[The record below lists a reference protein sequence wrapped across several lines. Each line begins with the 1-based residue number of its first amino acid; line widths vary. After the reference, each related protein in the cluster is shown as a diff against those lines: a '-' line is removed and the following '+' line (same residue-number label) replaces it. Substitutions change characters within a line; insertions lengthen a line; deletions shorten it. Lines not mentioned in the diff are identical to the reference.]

1 MSIRNPGWSLKPT
14 ETYAVQV
21 GADNYQ
27 MQLLRHLL
35 DLGYSCSVLHGEVV
49 VTCLRGQEY
58 NVRKAIKDF
67 VEKQKEEIHDGI

>member
-1 MSIRNPGWSLKPT
+1 VSLHNPNWLLKPT

-21 GADNYQ
+21 DGVNYQ
-27 MQLLRHLL
+27 TQLLAHLL
-35 DLGYSCSVLHGEVV
+35 DLGYSCSVMHGEVV
-49 VTCLRGQEY
+49 VTCLRGEEY